1 MTFDYMPLTIG
12 GLVFAATAFFVLA
25 IGGFFNRERALKNR
39 AKVLAS
45 YARVAGAGE
54 ALEEEL
60 ARPKSAF
67 EKQLTKIRS
76 SLFET
81 LIAAGVQI
89 SPDGWLGVI
98 AASGVLGFIIA
109 TTLSGSP
116 IIGLLFG
123 AAAGYFGPKLFLDNR
138 RSARSVKFA
147 DELPGLMQVLASGL
161 RTGLPFAQALESAAR
176 QDRGEVGTQM
186 TYALTEVQ
194 FGSTI
199 EEALMRVAKRMNSQD
214 LVWFVQALDI
224 QREIGGSLS
233 GVLDSVAATIRGRA
247 DLRREVR
254 VLSAEGKLSAYVL
267 LGLPVGTFGVLLLIR
282 PSYVA
287 FFWSSTLGMIMAGVF
302 VGLVTAGWFWLQK
315 LVVIEV

>member
-1 MTFDYMPLTIG
+1 MKDYMPLIIAGLAALATVFIVTSIG
-12 GLVFAATAFFVLA
+12 TFFDKERTA
-25 IGGFFNRERALKNR
+25 KNR

-45 YARVAGAGE
+45 YARIGGAGE
-54 ALEEEL
+54 SLDEEAEK
-60 ARPKSAF
+60 PKSAF
-67 EKQLTKIRS
+67 EKQLIRVRAAY
-76 SLFET
+76 FER
-81 LIAAGVQI
+81 LLAAGVKV

-98 AASGVLGFIIA
+98 AASGLLGFLMG
-109 TTLSGSP
+109 TTLSGSA
-116 IIGLLFG
+116 IIGLIFG
-123 AAAGYFGPKLFLDNR
+123 GAAGYVGPKAYLDNR
-138 RSARSVKFA
+138 RNKRAVKFA

-176 QDRGEVGTQM
+176 QDRGEVGAQM
-186 TYALTEVQ
+186 NYALTEVQ
-194 FGSTI
+194 FGSSL
-199 EEALMRVAKRMNSQD
+199 EESLMRVANRMQSQD
-214 LVWFVQALDI
+214 LIWFVQALEI

-233 GVLDSVAATIRGRA
+233 GVLDSVAQTIRGRA

-282 PSYVA
+282 PAYVA

-302 VGLVTAGWFWLQK
+302 IGLVTVGWVWLQK

>member
-1 MTFDYMPLTIG
+1 MNDFMPVVIG
-12 GLVFAATAFFVLA
+12 AIVFLATVFFILA
-25 IGGFFNRERALKNR
+25 IGSFFDTERTAKNR

-45 YARVAGAGE
+45 YARVGGAGE
-54 ALEEEL
+54 AIDEE
-60 ARPKSAF
+60 AQRPKSAF
-67 EKQLTKIRS
+67 EQRLTKVRAL
-76 SLFET
+76 LFER
-81 LIAAGVQI
+81 LLAAGVKI

-98 AASGVLGFIIA
+98 GAAGALGFILG

-116 IIGLLFG
+116 LIGLIFG
-123 AAAGYFGPKLFLDNR
+123 GAAGYFGPKAYLDNR
-138 RSARSVKFA
+138 RNKRAVKFA

-176 QDRGEVGTQM
+176 QDRGEVGAQM
-186 TYALTEVQ
+186 NYALTEVQ
-194 FGSTI
+194 FGSSL
-199 EEALMRVAKRMNSQD
+199 EESLMRVASRMQSQD
-214 LVWFVQALDI
+214 LVWFVQALEI

-233 GVLDSVAATIRGRA
+233 GVLDSVAQTIRGRA

-282 PSYVA
+282 PGYVA

-302 VGLVTAGWFWLQK
+302 IGLVTVGWFWLQK